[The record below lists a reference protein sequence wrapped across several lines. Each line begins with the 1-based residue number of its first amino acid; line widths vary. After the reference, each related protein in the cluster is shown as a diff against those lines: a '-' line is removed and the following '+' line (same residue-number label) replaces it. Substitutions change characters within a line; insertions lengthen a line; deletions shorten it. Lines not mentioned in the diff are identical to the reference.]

1 MKAILEFI
9 RHAVA
14 QARLERLLGE
24 LDERTL
30 RDIGFEAEANR
41 RRDALRLPSHLGMY

>member
-1 MKAILEFI
+1 MKAILEFL
-9 RHAVA
+9 RDAVA
-14 QARLERLLGE
+14 QARLERLLAE

-41 RRDALRLPSHLGMY
+41 RRDTLRQPSQLGMY

>member
-1 MKAILEFI
+1 MKAIFNLI
-9 RHAVA
+9 RDVFA
-14 QARLERLLGE
+14 QARLERLICE

-41 RRDALRLPSHLGMY
+41 RRDAVRLPHIGMY

>member
-1 MKAILEFI
+1 MKAIIEFL
-9 RHAVA
+9 RDAVA
-14 QARLERLLGE
+14 RARLERLLGE

-41 RRDALRLPSHLGMY
+41 RRDAARLPHLGMY